1 MESVFTSVPDLA
13 AGIYPLFPV
22 RLLARIRYDSLSRI
36 GDVRCPVL
44 IVHSRDDELVP
55 FRHAQRLAEAAPAQH
70 RLLAI
75 RGGHNDGFLASGAL
89 YRDGIAQFLDAL
101 DRPHAAPARTD
112 QSR

>member
-1 MESVFTSVPDLA
+1 M
-13 AGIYPLFPV
+13 
-22 RLLARIRYDSLSRI
+22 RLLARIRYDSVARI
-36 GDVRCPVL
+36 GHVRCPVL

-70 RLLAI
+70 RLLTI

-89 YRDGIAQFLDAL
+89 YRDGIAQFLSAL
-101 DRPHAAPARTD
+101 ERPGTPAAPAD